1 MKALKA
7 MKRLWMEENAISA
20 VEYALLLA
28 LVGVG
33 IAGAATL
40 LGGQISTNIQDA
52 TDTLAGGGG

>member
-1 MKALKA
+1 MKTWK
-7 MKRLWMEENAISA
+7 MIKRLWSEESGISA

-40 LGGQISTNIQDA
+40 LGTQVATNITNA
-52 TDTLAGGGG
+52 TTALSGGE

>member
-7 MKRLWMEENAISA
+7 IKRLWMEENAISA

-40 LGGQISTNIQDA
+40 LGGQIATNIGDA
-52 TDTLAGGGG
+52 TTALGG